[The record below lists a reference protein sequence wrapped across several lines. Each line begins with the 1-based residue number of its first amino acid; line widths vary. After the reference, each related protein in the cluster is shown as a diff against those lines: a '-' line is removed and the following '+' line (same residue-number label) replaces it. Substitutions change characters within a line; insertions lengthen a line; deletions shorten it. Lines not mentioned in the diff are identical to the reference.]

1 MVRKGLNLNNIDQK
15 SNIDVIFIF
24 PLVDIDIL
32 FVVAVTIACTMTIQ
46 DQLLY
51 LYFFTDATQF
61 GKRFGV
67 LKNVFANKFGSFP
80 S

>member
-1 MVRKGLNLNNIDQK
+1 M
-15 SNIDVIFIF
+15 
-24 PLVDIDIL
+24 DIDIL

-51 LYFFTDATQF
+51 LYFFTDATHF

-67 LKNVFANKFGSFP
+67 LKNVFANKFGSYP